1 MTNGPTS
8 IAPIL
13 QDHESTVDRRGGSR
27 QLSYSAIVVRQFLR
41 HRAAVVGVLMV
52 FISFMM
58 ASVATSVAPYSPNVI
73 NLGHRLEWPSAAH
86 WLGTDELGR
95 DGLSRLLVGSR
106 TTLLITTGA
115 VSLAAPIGTL
125 LGLTAGYFGGTTD
138 NLVSRVIDILMAL
151 PGFLLAIGII
161 AALGV
166 GTWNVVIAVAISAVP
181 ALARVAR
188 GATLSVK
195 AEEYLLAARALGA
208 RNGRMMLHHVAPNI
222 FPPLIVQ
229 TTLLLATAMLTAS
242 SLSFLGLGPQP
253 PTPEWGAMLS
263 TARSFIT
270 SAPLLVTFP
279 GLAILIV
286 ALSFNLAG
294 DGLRDALD
302 PHLRRSA

>member
-1 MTNGPTS
+1 MTDGRASTLPAGPAQAASSAAAGRPATY
-8 IAPIL
+8 
-13 QDHESTVDRRGGSR
+13 T
-27 QLSYSAIVVRQFLR
+27 AIVLRQFLR
-41 HRAAVVGVLMV
+41 HRAAVCGMVMVVLFFV
-52 FISFMM
+52 T
-58 ASVATSVAPYSPNVI
+58 AAVAPSIAPYSPTVI
-73 NLGHRLEWPSAAH
+73 NLGHRLEWPSPAH

-95 DGLSRLLVGSR
+95 DALSRLLIGSR

-115 VSLAAPIGTL
+115 VALAVPVGTA
-125 LGLTAGYFGGTTD
+125 LGLAAGYFGGAAD
-138 NLVSRVIDILMAL
+138 SLISRLIDILMAL

-166 GTWNVVIAVAISAVP
+166 GTLNVVIAVAISAVP
-181 ALARVAR
+181 ALARIAR

-195 AEEYLLAARALGA
+195 AEEYLLAARAMGA
-208 RNGRMMLHHVAPNI
+208 RHGRIMLSHVAPNI

-263 TARSFIT
+263 TARGFIT
-270 SAPLLVTFP
+270 SAPLLVTIP
-279 GLAILIV
+279 GLAILVV

-302 PHLRRSA
+302 PRLRRSG